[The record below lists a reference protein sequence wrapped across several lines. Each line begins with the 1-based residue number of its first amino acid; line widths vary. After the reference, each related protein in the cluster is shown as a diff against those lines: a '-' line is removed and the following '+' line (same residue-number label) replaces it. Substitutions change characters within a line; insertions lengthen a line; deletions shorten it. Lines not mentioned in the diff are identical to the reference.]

1 MSIPL
6 DRLYHYIE
14 KIIEEKH
21 GDNVVIYR
29 FFPHGSKKFTDLTL
43 LKTVPPTWKERRLQP
58 QVFCNDQEPLNYQ
71 LYEHIPED
79 QLPTG
84 EVLINI
90 AKHGLIIPRKNFR
103 TDTFTIWDCALLL
116 HSELRSHNVELYKL
130 DNFLPVYYWSHAVIA
145 RDWFRY
151 AKYTTQK
158 KKIKKLFLI
167 YARGWTGTREYRLK
181 FLELLVNDNLKDHAI
196 TSIQPVDLETSA
208 HYQQHKYQNSNWKPV
223 VNLENYYPTSNITPE
238 YSADFDLED
247 YENTEIE
254 IVLETLFDD
263 SRLHF
268 TEKILRPIALGQPFI
283 LMGTYGGLE
292 YLRSYGFK
300 TFSELWPET
309 YDTIENP
316 QARMQAVI
324 DLIKHISQLDP
335 SQRSDML
342 QKARHIADYNKTRF
356 FSDDFFQQVLQE
368 LKTNVSQAVDEMK
381 DTNVGQIWHDIRQK
395 FADNATVQKELQKI
409 RSQQDTDDVY
419 NILLEYRRRNLNKQ
433 TKIL

>member
-6 DRLYHYIE
+6 DRLYHYVE

-21 GDNVVIYR
+21 GDNVIIYR
-29 FFPHGSKKFTDLTL
+29 FFPHGSKKFTDLTPL
-43 LKTVPPTWKERRLQP
+43 RTIPPTWKEKKLQP

-71 LYEHIPED
+71 LYENIPED
-79 QLPTG
+79 QLRLN

-116 HSELRSHNVELYKL
+116 HSELRSSNVELYKRN
-130 DNFLPVYYWSHAVIA
+130 NFLPVYYWSHAIIA

-151 AKYTTQK
+151 AEHIKQDK
-158 KKIKKLFLI
+158 KTKKLFLT
-167 YARGWTGTREYRLK
+167 YARGWSGTREYRLK
-181 FLELLVNDNLKDHAI
+181 FLELLINNNLKDQVV
-196 TSIQPVDLETSA
+196 TSVQPVDLETNI
-208 HYQQHKYQNSNWKPV
+208 HYQQHTYQNPNWKPTV
-223 VNLENYYPTSNITPE
+223 TLENHYSVSNITPE
-238 YSADFDLED
+238 YSADFDLKD

-283 LMGTYGGLE
+283 LMGAHGGLE
-292 YLRSYGFK
+292 YLRNYGFK
-300 TFSELWPET
+300 TFSELWSET
-309 YDTIENP
+309 YDTIEDP
-316 QARMQAVI
+316 QERMQAVI
-324 DLIKHISQLDP
+324 DLIKHISQLDLA
-335 SQRSDML
+335 QQAEVL
-342 QKARHIADYNKTRF
+342 QKAKQIADYNKTRF
-356 FSDDFFQQVLQE
+356 FSDEFFQQVLHE
-368 LKTNVSQAVDEMK
+368 LKSNVSQAMDELK
-381 DTNVGQIWHDIRQK
+381 DTNVGQIWHDIRQE
-395 FADNATVQKELQKI
+395 FTDNEVVQKELQKI

-419 NILLEYRRRNLNKQ
+419 NVLLEYRQRNLNKQ